1 VPVDGVIV
9 DGVTGDADVV
19 VRLTTPVRL
28 AMPSLG
34 PGCAAYCQSRVDN
47 NIYLAMNGPLEPGFA

>member
-1 VPVDGVIV
+1 MPVDGVIV

-28 AMPSLG
+28 AMPSLD

-47 NIYLAMNGPLEPGFA
+47 SIDLAGLT